1 MSGNKLIAAGNS
13 RLKKAADSAVDPA
26 VPAELQKRAATS
38 AAKQGSVDSQGPSVF
53 ARGRVLSADD
63 ITGTPEE
70 QLAYITER
78 LHEIDLAGKRAEDF
92 TVLNKAVLLEV
103 AQERELHLV
112 AGYTNFSVWAA
123 DVLDVEPKYVF
134 ELLQDAARIRAISEL
149 GPDLA
154 QHLTRA
160 SARKV
165 MAEVIASQGLETA
178 QVVMTEGMTQAAEQG
193 KKRPTASL
201 LASIAKCAGKDFGE
215 AAWGMGV
222 TLLPGTRVG
231 IDLRSPVAV
240 VSAVVGEDPDGL
252 ARTSIGRVAEG
263 DSARLARSPRDW
275 DNTRLGDELLTG
287 LGAFQDGAEF
297 ADDLSEVDLPDARH
311 GSEQWCVGM
320 LTDSVGKGLVQC
332 ADGRADALHELDLQ
346 TDKLLNDVRTEAG
359 SGRRSRPQALNE
371 CAAGLLA
378 RVALP
383 LAPCLKSG
391 GSEFWRRRPGWGSAP
406 RRRARCRC

>member
-13 RLKKAADSAVDPA
+13 RLKKAADSSVDPA

-38 AAKQGSVDSQGPSVF
+38 AAKQGSVDGPSVF

-112 AGYTNFSVWAA
+112 AGHTNFSVWAA

-178 QVVMTEGMTQAAEQG
+178 QVVMTEGLTQAAEQG

-201 LASIAKCAGKDFGE
+201 LASIAKDLTTPAIPAQE
-215 AAWGMGV
+215 
-222 TLLPGTRVG
+222 TR
-231 IDLRSPVAV
+231 
-240 VSAVVGEDPDGL
+240 
-252 ARTSIGRVAEG
+252 
-263 DSARLARSPRDW
+263 
-275 DNTRLGDELLTG
+275 
-287 LGAFQDGAEF
+287 
-297 ADDLSEVDLPDARH
+297 SEISDLPAPPPVPAAITALERAA
-311 GSEQWCVGM
+311 
-320 LTDSVGKGLVQC
+320 DSLK
-332 ADGRADALHELDLQ
+332 D
-346 TDKLLNDVRTEAG
+346 
-359 SGRRSRPQALNE
+359 
-371 CAAGLLA
+371 
-378 RVALP
+378 RVYAP
-383 LAPCLKSG
+383 LAPAAVQAALEADPAAAREHLERLEYEVQRVVKRLTAANRAVAAALPEQAEAASG
-391 GSEFWRRRPGWGSAP
+391 
-406 RRRARCRC
+406 

>member
-1 MSGNKLIAAGNS
+1 MSGNKLIAAGTS

-26 VPAELQKRAATS
+26 VPAELQKRAATV
-38 AAKQGSVDSQGPSVF
+38 AVEQGTADGQEPSVF

-70 QLAYITER
+70 QLAYVTER

-123 DVLDVEPKYVF
+123 EVLDVEPKYVF

-178 QVVMTEGMTQAAEQG
+178 QVVMTEGLTQAAGQG

-201 LASIAKCAGKDFGE
+201 LASIAK
-215 AAWGMGV
+215 
-222 TLLPGTRVG
+222 
-231 IDLRSPVAV
+231 DLTTPAIPAQEVRSEI
-240 VSAVVGEDPDGL
+240 S
-252 ARTSIGRVAEG
+252 
-263 DSARLARSPRDW
+263 
-275 DNTRLGDELLTG
+275 
-287 LGAFQDGAEF
+287 
-297 ADDLSEVDLPDARH
+297 DLPTPPAPTAITAL
-311 GSEQWCVGM
+311 E
-320 LTDSVGKGLVQC
+320 
-332 ADGRADALHELDLQ
+332 RA
-346 TDKLLNDVRTEAG
+346 AG
-359 SGRRSRPQALNE
+359 SLKD
-371 CAAGLLA
+371 
-378 RVALP
+378 RVYAP
-383 LAPCLKSG
+383 LAPAAVQAALEADPIAAREHLERLEFEVQRVVKRLTAANRAVAATLPEQAEATSG
-391 GSEFWRRRPGWGSAP
+391 
-406 RRRARCRC
+406 

>member
-13 RLKKAADSAVDPA
+13 RLKKAADSSVDPA

-38 AAKQGSVDSQGPSVF
+38 AAKQGSLEGQGPSVF

-123 DVLDVEPKYVF
+123 EVLDVEPKYVF

-201 LASIAKCAGKDFGE
+201 LASIAKELTTPAIPAQEVRSEISD
-215 AAWGMGV
+215 
-222 TLLPGTRVG
+222 LPAPP
-231 IDLRSPVAV
+231 PVA
-240 VSAVVGEDPDGL
+240 AVITALE
-252 ARTSIGRVAEG
+252 
-263 DSARLARSPRDW
+263 
-275 DNTRLGDELLTG
+275 
-287 LGAFQDGAEF
+287 
-297 ADDLSEVDLPDARH
+297 
-311 GSEQWCVGM
+311 
-320 LTDSVGKGLVQC
+320 
-332 ADGRADALHELDLQ
+332 RA
-346 TDKLLNDVRTEAG
+346 AG
-359 SGRRSRPQALNE
+359 SLKD
-371 CAAGLLA
+371 
-378 RVALP
+378 RVYAP
-383 LAPCLKSG
+383 LAPAAVQAALEADPVTAREHLERLEFEVQRVMKRLTAANRAVAAALPEQAEATSG
-391 GSEFWRRRPGWGSAP
+391 
-406 RRRARCRC
+406 